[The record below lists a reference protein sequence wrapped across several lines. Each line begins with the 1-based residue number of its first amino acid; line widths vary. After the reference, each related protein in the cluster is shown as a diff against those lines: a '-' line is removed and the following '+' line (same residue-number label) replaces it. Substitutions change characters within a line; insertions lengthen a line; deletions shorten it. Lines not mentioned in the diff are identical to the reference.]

1 MFAGSNLVA
10 VSHGSGAGSAGGECV
25 SGGRQRAISA
35 ARIGVTRRAGKT
47 VLGRLHQSGS
57 LRLRLPRETSASA
70 PTAVLLN
77 TAGGV
82 AGGDSLSLDVVCGAA
97 TSLTVTTQ
105 GAERLYRALPSDPA
119 SRIVTSI
126 DLADG
131 ACCDFLP
138 QETILFDR
146 CSLDRQLAINM
157 TGSARF
163 LGIEALIF
171 GRAAMGETVQ
181 TARLRD
187 SITLTCD
194 GVLRFHEVF
203 RPPGQVAA
211 WRQRPTALG
220 GATAM
225 ATILLACSDAGER
238 LVPLRDAL
246 ASFQMGASAWDG
258 LLVGRI
264 VAADGAELRRAL
276 LASMSVL
283 RQGRAMPRVWSC

>member
-1 MFAGSNLVA
+1 MPDADPPDAPSPLAILLHVMRRKWAEGDHDGAA
-10 VSHGSGAGSAGGECV
+10 VLARAAAPYLHARRGNTTTA
-25 SGGRQRAISA
+25 RNRPDPYAISDA
-35 ARIGVTRRAGKT
+35 ELARAL
-47 VLGRLHQSGS
+47 LG
-57 LRLRLPRETSASA
+57 PDA
-70 PTAVLLN
+70 
-77 TAGGV
+77 AGGV
-82 AGGDSLSLDVVCGAA
+82 AGGDRLSLDVVCGVA
-97 TSLTVTTQ
+97 TSLTITTQ

-146 CSLDRQLAINM
+146 CSLDRQLTINM

-187 SITLTCD
+187 AITLRCD
-194 GVLRFHEVF
+194 GALRFHEVF

-225 ATILLACSDAGER
+225 ATILLASPDAGEH
-238 LVPLRDAL
+238 LAPLRDAL

-258 LLVGRI
+258 VLVGRI

-276 LASMSVL
+276 LASMGVL
-283 RQGRAMPRVWSC
+283 RQCRAMPRVWSC